1 MRARSKAIVGALLK
15 NCMHIYIFV
24 GDTALHIAMRA
35 RSKAIVG
42 ALLKNPKHSQLLYK
56 PNR

>member
-1 MRARSKAIVGALLK
+1 MDV
-15 NCMHIYIFV
+15 YIFYKYYGT